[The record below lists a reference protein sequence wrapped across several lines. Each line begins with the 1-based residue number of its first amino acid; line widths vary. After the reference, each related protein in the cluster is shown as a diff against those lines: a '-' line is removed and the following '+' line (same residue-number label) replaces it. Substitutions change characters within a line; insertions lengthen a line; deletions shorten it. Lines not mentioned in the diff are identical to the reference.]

1 MFARTASLSPRRRI
15 REGRDALETG
25 SVYFDAVLLRFVTLA
40 LAQAFDFATFDTMVG
55 VRGPS
60 AEANPLI
67 EGIFLALG
75 TPAVVLA
82 KVALVTLIVALGIA
96 AAVRGRQGV
105 WAVVGGVPLAL
116 GIAAGLV
123 GGITNTATL
132 LG

>member
-1 MFARTASLSPRRRI
+1 
-15 REGRDALETG
+15 
-25 SVYFDAVLLRFVTLA
+25 
-40 LAQAFDFATFDTMVG
+40 MVG

-82 KVALVTLIVALGIA
+82 KVALVTLMITLGIA
-96 AAVRGRQGV
+96 AAVRGRRGL

-116 GIAAGLV
+116 GSDDGLV